1 MKLKIAIQMKMIKRR
16 KKMEEIFQTYPK
28 SVLEL
33 EKSIYDIKNNKKND
47 KSNIEEK
54 ISKDG
59 QLGN

>member
-1 MKLKIAIQMKMIKRR
+1 
-16 KKMEEIFQTYPK
+16 MEEIFQTYPK